1 MSSGNAK
8 QSDGRAFGLAPPLLP
23 ISQGMDADAN
33 GASESGLRK
42 ADELSKCDNIV
53 TGFES
58 PKHDPLA
65 NSSWDGPCELL

>member
-8 QSDGRAFGLAPPLLP
+8 QSDGGAFGLAPALLP

-33 GASESGLRK
+33 GASESCLRK
-42 ADELSKCDNIV
+42 ADEFSKRDNIV
-53 TGFES
+53 TGFE
-58 PKHDPLA
+58 PTKHEPLA